1 MEFITV
7 KQFQEQPVEVQK
19 VFLDWWKCDYG
30 DLYYYNENP
39 LKYKDFKIID
49 NDLECEVYGDFDY
62 FKKTGVIPIFTE
74 GQLRKF
80 IEDKTNGIVKL
91 VQWHIHDSQVSKH
104 GYAIDILRKNE
115 YHVTYHYKDLGEDLL
130 QAYWKVACQIAKDI
144 CKRKEND

>member
-7 KQFQEQPVEVQK
+7 EQFQEQPKEVQK

-39 LKYKDFKIID
+39 LKYKDFEIIN

-74 GQLRKF
+74 GQLRTF
-80 IEDKTNGIVKL
+80 IEDKLEMKIQCEIHPLTLDYIILVKNNSGNK
-91 VQWHIHDSQVSKH
+91 VWVHTGK
-104 GYAIDILRKNE
+104 
-115 YHVTYHYKDLGEDLL
+115 EDLL
-130 QAYWKVACQIAKDI
+130 QAYWKVACMIVEQLTIK
-144 CKRKEND
+144 N

>member
-7 KQFQEQPVEVQK
+7 EQFKEQPLEVQK

-80 IEDKTNGIVKL
+80 IEDKAECILDITVEDLIGNYRVYTVIGWRIKESENGAEFEEIL
-91 VQWHIHDSQVSKH
+91 IEE
-104 GYAIDILRKNE
+104 YAIEN
-115 YHVTYHYKDLGEDLL
+115 DLL
-130 QAYWKVACQIAKDI
+130 QLYWRIACMVA
-144 CKRKEND
+144 KEGIV

>member
-7 KQFQEQPVEVQK
+7 EQFREQPVEIQK

-39 LKYKDFKIID
+39 LKYKDFEIIN

-80 IEDKTNGIVKL
+80 IEDKTDG
-91 VQWHIHDSQVSKH
+91 
-104 GYAIDILRKNE
+104 IDIIQFKGNKITIYIYDNSKPLCFKEYKNLS
-115 YHVTYHYKDLGEDLL
+115 DNLL
-130 QAYWKVACQIAKDI
+130 QAYWKVACEIAK
-144 CKRKEND
+144 EVV

>member
-7 KQFQEQPVEVQK
+7 EQFQEQPKEVQK

-30 DLYYYNENP
+30 DLYYYNENL

-80 IEDKTNGIVKL
+80 IEDKTKTKIETSLTVYNQYALWLVK
-91 VQWHIHDSQVSKH
+91 VKGQD
-104 GYAIDILRKNE
+104 YETFDTRE
-115 YHVTYHYKDLGEDLL
+115 EDLL
-130 QAYWKVACQIAKDI
+130 QAYWKVACEIAEQLTIK
-144 CKRKEND
+144 N